1 MNNIVETTRTWST
14 GTWSTGDQNSDSI
27 SVAITTNDDTNGGHE
42 SLRIKI
48 DLSGMDG
55 LRVIQ
60 NSSSCVEFAVDGA
73 WEGRAIL
80 NGLKELCK

>member
-1 MNNIVETTRTWST
+1 MNSVIETTRTWST
-14 GTWSTGDQNSDSI
+14 GGQNSLSV

-42 SLRIKI
+42 SLRVKI
-48 DLSGMDG
+48 DLIDIDG

-80 NGLKELCK
+80 DGLKELCK